1 MDARRG
7 FEPQFPDSESSVLPL
22 DERATKTRSVERAT
36 NMARGHSPLTV
47 GATVRTSRTTEFS
60 PTPHKLGAENG
71 DRTHDLLVGKQTLY
85 H

>member
-1 MDARRG
+1 M
-7 FEPQFPDSESSVLPL
+7 E
-22 DERATKTRSVERAT
+22 
-36 NMARGHSPLTV
+36 RGHSPLTV

-71 DRTHDLLVGKQTLY
+71 DRTHDLLLGKQTLY